1 MTSVAVNTF
10 ATIEEAQVVRS
21 LLDAN
26 DIPAILDCAYHA
38 QNDWFIVHALGGI
51 RILVPEVCLAEARD
65 VIAKTTEE
73 ALSLH
78 GVTLSQG
85 RSDDRKKRRLRRVS
99 LPLVFFGL
107 PQAILLAVAFSL
119 IATGIVRPAKTEPRL
134 NSTNEIRYYNHEA
147 VPGPP
152 LPPPAPPPSS
162 AYHTDRSYV
171 LPGLEQLL
179 MFGLLC
185 LAFGNFEIARR
196 KRHDPPRRL

>member
-1 MTSVAVNTF
+1 MTSVAVDTF

-21 LLDAN
+21 LLVAN

-51 RILVPEVCLAEARD
+51 RVFIPGARLAEARD
-65 VIAKTTEE
+65 VIAGATEDAL
-73 ALSLH
+73 ALSE
-78 GVTLSQG
+78 VTLGQG
-85 RSDDRKKRRLRRVS
+85 ISDDRNKRRLRRIS

-119 IATGIVRPAKTEPRL
+119 IATGIVRPVKPEPRL
-134 NSTNEIRYYNHEA
+134 SGASEIRYYNHEA

-152 LPPPAPPPSS
+152 LPPPAPPPST

-196 KRHDPPRRL
+196 NRHDPPRHL